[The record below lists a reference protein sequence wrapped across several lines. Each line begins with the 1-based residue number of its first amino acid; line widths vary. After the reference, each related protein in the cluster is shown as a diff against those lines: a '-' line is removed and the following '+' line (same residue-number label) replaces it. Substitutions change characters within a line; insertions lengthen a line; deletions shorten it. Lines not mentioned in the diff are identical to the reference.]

1 MATLPPGDIG
11 LPLLGETL
19 AFLKNG
25 FDFVE
30 SRAKQH
36 GPVFRTRIL
45 GRDTAVIVGPDA
57 AALWIDPAI
66 IKREGSQPGFFFE
79 ILAGPS
85 LPHLDDDAH
94 RNRKKLI
101 LAGFT
106 REALARYL
114 PDLVRIVE
122 RAATRWAAAGEMTW
136 IPELKR
142 LAIEGICANVMGIE
156 SPEEIVREYD
166 TIIKG
171 TAGLPINL
179 PGTAFHRCLKAR
191 DRMLDRFAAAV
202 REHQATPRD
211 DGISRILAASLP
223 DGTKTDPEALKRELH
238 HIIIAGYIIFAEFA
252 WAALELNRRPEL
264 RRDLEAEVRGGEL
277 TIESLDRMALLTQT
291 VMEVKRLCPILP
303 VIFGK
308 ARREFEFKG
317 HTVPEGWAVFWGL
330 RSTHLDRAVCADP
343 ESFDPARFSPA
354 RGEHMKHPHA
364 FVPQGPGPDEGHK
377 CPGTDYATYF
387 MKIFIAVLLRGGYT
401 WDVPEQDLT
410 YHWGRIPPEP
420 KSGLRVRVTPSTAS

>member
-1 MATLPPGDIG
+1 MNLPPGDTG

-30 SRAKQH
+30 SRARKH
-36 GPVFRTRIL
+36 GPIFRTRIL

-57 AALWIDPAI
+57 CTTWIDPTLVQ
-66 IKREGSQPGFFFE
+66 RDGSQPGFFFE

-94 RNRKKLI
+94 RNRKKRI

-106 REALARYL
+106 REALAAYVPAL
-114 PDLVRIVE
+114 AALVE
-122 RAATRWAAAGEMTW
+122 RSAARWAAAGEMAW
-136 IPELKR
+136 MPELKR

-156 SPEEIVREYD
+156 SPDDIVREYD

-179 PGTAFHRCLKAR
+179 PWTAFGRCLKAR
-191 DRMLDRFAAAV
+191 DRMLDRFAASI
-202 REHQATPRD
+202 REHQSAPR
-211 DGISRILAASLP
+211 P
-223 DGTKTDPEALKRELH
+223 DGMSRMLAEGIDPDALKRELH
-238 HIIIAGYIIFAEFA
+238 HIIIAGYIIYAEFA
-252 WAALELNRRPEL
+252 WAALELARRPEL
-264 RRDLEAEVRGGEL
+264 RRDLEAEVSGGEL
-277 TIESLDRMALLTQT
+277 TIEGLDRMPLLTQT

-317 HTVPEGWAVFWGL
+317 RTVPAGWAVFWGL
-330 RSTHLDRAVCADP
+330 RSTHLDPNVYAGP
-343 ESFDPARFSPA
+343 ETFDPSRFSPSRA
-354 RGEHMKHPHA
+354 EHMKHAHA

-387 MKIFIAVLLRGGYT
+387 MKTFIAVLLRGGTT
-401 WDVPEQDLT
+401 WEVPEQDLS
-410 YHWGRIPPEP
+410 YRWGQIPPEP
-420 KSGLRVRVTPSTAS
+420 RSGLRVSVVNRG